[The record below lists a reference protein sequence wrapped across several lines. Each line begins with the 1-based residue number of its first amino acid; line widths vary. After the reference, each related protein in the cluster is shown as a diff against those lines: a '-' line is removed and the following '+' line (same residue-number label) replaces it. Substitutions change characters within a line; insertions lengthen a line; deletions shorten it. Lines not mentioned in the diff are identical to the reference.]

1 MNALVMKNKR
11 SCLLVWGL
19 FVATAISGSAQE
31 GHWEIT
37 QLAITNVLHPSINNS
52 GEIVWALNSGGGVFS
67 STRGKLADSGL
78 TPHLANSGEVVYAD
92 SFGGYTWDLV
102 STTRGRLTQG
112 GIIDVNRSDFDVNAH
127 GEVVYVAKDTNYFL
141 QVYSTVRN
149 QITFD
154 SIDHQNPCINDAGE
168 IAWNQY
174 QPGVGTVVV
183 STTRGTL
190 PGSNPLLLDLNNSG
204 EFCFSGSL
212 EGPPGNYSSP
222 HIFSSAHGVI
232 INDPEQFQ
240 WDGSITDAGIILW
253 TAPERPG
260 SRTWY
265 VYKVEWVLRDTTPP
279 QIRGIA
285 ATPNVLWQANHR
297 LIPVNLAVNAVDD
310 SDPSPVV
317 RITGVTSN
325 EPLNAVAPDWEI
337 TSPQSINLR
346 AERSGNG
353 PGRIYTIG
361 VQCQDA
367 SGNVSSA
374 SVEVRVPHDKRQ

>member
-1 MNALVMKNKR
+1 
-11 SCLLVWGL
+11 
-19 FVATAISGSAQE
+19 
-31 GHWEIT
+31 
-37 QLAITNVLHPSINNS
+37 
-52 GEIVWALNSGGGVFS
+52 
-67 STRGKLADSGL
+67 
-78 TPHLANSGEVVYAD
+78 
-92 SFGGYTWDLV
+92 
-102 STTRGRLTQG
+102 
-112 GIIDVNRSDFDVNAH
+112 
-127 GEVVYVAKDTNYFL
+127 
-141 QVYSTVRN
+141 
-149 QITFD
+149 
-154 SIDHQNPCINDAGE
+154 
-168 IAWNQY
+168 
-174 QPGVGTVVV
+174 
-183 STTRGTL
+183 
-190 PGSNPLLLDLNNSG
+190 LDLNNSG

-265 VYKVEWVLRDTTPP
+265 VYKAEWVLRDTTPP

-337 TSPQSINLR
+337 TGPQSINLR
-346 AERSGNG
+346 AERSGKG

-361 VQCQDA
+361 VQCEDA

-374 SVEVRVPHDKRQ
+374 SVEVRVPHDRRP